1 MLSREAAFKE
11 PKACIVGMGAFA
23 LCCNGIYDGEK
34 NSHARAL
41 CSVRRRQRYL
51 FWDVPPLRASSR
63 LQRPGASRPCATKKP
78 PHNPSFALPR
88 RPMPSVF
95 SSFATAGS
103 TGADTG
109 FSEHVL
115 LHLWSKYASRLP
127 RMRSERKLQRSFY
140 DAFRFIHLAPRP
152 SHVQSTLGFS
162 ERHWYRAVEP
172 VLLALALAIDEV
184 HWADRHSACNH
195 VVHFPFWAVGCLDT
209 FPVYM
214 SKPSD
219 QATCALYWQGKYG
232 GPVMKVQ
239 IIVDFE
245 CVCCCCTAPR
255 PLPAGES

>member
-1 MLSREAAFKE
+1 M
-11 PKACIVGMGAFA
+11 
-23 LCCNGIYDGEK
+23 
-34 NSHARAL
+34 
-41 CSVRRRQRYL
+41 
-51 FWDVPPLRASSR
+51 
-63 LQRPGASRPCATKKP
+63 
-78 PHNPSFALPR
+78 
-88 RPMPSVF
+88 
-95 SSFATAGS
+95 
-103 TGADTG
+103 
-109 FSEHVL
+109 
-115 LHLWSKYASRLP
+115 
-127 RMRSERKLQRSFY
+127 
-140 DAFRFIHLAPRP
+140 
-152 SHVQSTLGFS
+152 QSTLGFS